1 MIYDIRNNKS
11 LQDIKDFN
19 IKLSNCNPE
28 LIISNIEYIIYNK
41 GILFGDKIEIQLSDD
56 DQEIYDLFI
65 YHQNKY
71 IGNIT
76 CSNIQLNKQD
86 VEIY

>member
-1 MIYDIRNNKS
+1 M
-11 LQDIKDFN
+11 
-19 IKLSNCNPE
+19 NPHF
-28 LIISNIEYIIYNK
+28 LCLGRINIEYIIYNK
-41 GILFGDKIEIQLSDD
+41 GVLFGDKIEIQLSDD

-65 YHQNKY
+65 YQKNEY

-86 VEIY
+86 IEIY